1 MERLQIR
8 AYSDVCMAG
17 SAARF
22 IGAKVAQLRSAAK
35 TLGPG
40 ARLTGKGGRTATYLG
55 DHPDPDYL
63 CGDWWRI
70 AEPATGEA
78 G

>member
-1 MERLQIR
+1 MEGLQIR
-8 AYSDVCMAG
+8 VYSDVCMAS

-40 ARLTGKGGRTATYLG
+40 ARLTGKAGRCATYLG
-55 DHPDPDYL
+55 NHPDPDYL
-63 CGDWWRI
+63 GADWWRI
-70 AEPATGEA
+70 AEPAA
-78 G
+78 

>member
-1 MERLQIR
+1 MEAIR
-8 AYSDVCMAG
+8 VYPDICQPAR
-17 SAARF
+17 AARF
-22 IGAKVAQLRSAAK
+22 IGAKVAMLHKAAND
-35 TLGPG
+35 LGPG

-63 CGDWWRI
+63 GGGWWRI

>member
-40 ARLTGKGGRTATYLG
+40 GPVDRQGRPYRYLSGGSSRS
-55 DHPDPDYL
+55 
-63 CGDWWRI
+63 
-70 AEPATGEA
+70 
-78 G
+78 

>member
-1 MERLQIR
+1 
-8 AYSDVCMAG
+8 MAG
-17 SAARF
+17 FQIKRCPDVLEAAAAARF
-22 IGAKVAQLRSAAK
+22 IGAKVAQLRSAANSM
-35 TLGPG
+35 GPG

-70 AEPATGEA
+70 AEPVTKEES
-78 G
+78 